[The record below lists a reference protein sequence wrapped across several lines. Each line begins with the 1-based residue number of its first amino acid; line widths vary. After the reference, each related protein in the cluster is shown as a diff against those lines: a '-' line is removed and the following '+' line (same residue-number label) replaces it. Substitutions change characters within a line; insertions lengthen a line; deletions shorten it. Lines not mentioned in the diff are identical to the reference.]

1 MTIVSMSFLLS
12 ALAKQ
17 RAPDQTPEEWR
28 RWVEVR
34 LQPPTLTLR
43 NYGGGQLF
51 LLRQIKVSLKRGDH
65 AVEATIMVQ
74 KDPPEDLLVGTDLLS
89 QLGYTFQQLEKDGGV
104 CDLLKGEQAVGLP
117 DVPMSELPFSTS
129 GTVHLLQ
136 AVKLPPRNARVV
148 RVEACG
154 ASKDTGIFEADLNAE
169 SWSDHCRDT
178 GRTR

>member
-1 MTIVSMSFLLS
+1 M
-12 ALAKQ
+12 
-17 RAPDQTPEEWR
+17 EEDSS
-28 RWVEVR
+28 
-34 LQPPTLTLR
+34 
-43 NYGGGQLF
+43 
-51 LLRQIKVSLKRGDH
+51 VSLKRGDH

-154 ASKDTGIFEADLNAE
+154 ASKDTGTDLNEELQSRGVTIAE
-169 SWSDHCRDT
+169 KMVWCHCW
-178 GRTR
+178 